1 MELLIFLWVVDMDYR
16 DLKIGKHGL
25 PTWDALIPN
34 VLHYLED
41 GNAKNSKMIFKDIA
55 DSLKLPKD
63 LREATY
69 PNNPRANMI
78 EDRVKWAIS
87 ELNTGGALERP
98 SRGVYRISSVGK
110 ELLNLDDKELTRN
123 KVHSLPAYVNHK
135 NELKERNRI
144 KGVAE
149 KEDAEEN
156 SDDSFSEEMDVID
169 KLTKQTDKYNNEIAA
184 NLLKRI
190 QDAEPAFFEN
200 LVVKLLVKMGYK
212 GPNGS
217 SKVTQKTNDGGIDGI
232 INQDPLGTSTVYI
245 QAKRYKD
252 DNVVQRPAI
261 DGFFGALSRVHA
273 DRGVFITTSHFSSSA
288 ISTAKNFS
296 IVLIDGIQL
305 TNLML
310 QYQVGVQ
317 VKKHLNLFEIDE
329 DFFED

>member
-1 MELLIFLWVVDMDYR
+1 MDYR
-16 DLKIGKHGL
+16 NLKIGKHGL
-25 PTWDALIPN
+25 PTWDALIPS

-41 GNAKNSKMIFKDIA
+41 GNTKNSKMIFKDIA
-55 DSLKLPKD
+55 DSLNLPRD
-63 LREATY
+63 LRKATY
-69 PNNPRANMI
+69 PNNPRANII

-98 SRGVYRISSVGK
+98 SRGVYKISSVGK
-110 ELLNLDDKELTRN
+110 ELLNLDDTELTRN
-123 KVHSLPAYVNHK
+123 KIHSLPAYVNHQ
-135 NELKERNRI
+135 NELRERN
-144 KGVAE
+144 KMVGVSY
-149 KEDAEEN
+149 KEVTEDSN
-156 SDDSFSEEMDVID
+156 DDNFSEDMDVID
-169 KLTKQTDKYNNEIAA
+169 NLITQTDKYNNEIAT

-190 QDAEPAFFEN
+190 QDAGPSFFED
-200 LVVKLLVKMGYK
+200 LVVKLLIKMGYK

-261 DGFFGALSRVHA
+261 DGFYGALSRVHA

-288 ISTAKNFS
+288 IITAKSFS

-310 QYQVGVQ
+310 QYHVGVQ
-317 VKKHLNLFEIDE
+317 VKKHLDLFEIDE

>member
-1 MELLIFLWVVDMDYR
+1 MDYKE
-16 DLKIGKHGL
+16 LKLGKHGL
-25 PTWDALIPN
+25 PTWDAMIPS

-41 GNAKNSKMIFKDIA
+41 GKVKSSKSIAKDIA
-55 DSLKLPKD
+55 DSLNLPKD
-63 LREATY
+63 LRTVTY

-98 SRGVYRISSVGK
+98 SRGVYKISSVGK
-110 ELLNLDDKELTRN
+110 ELLNLNDTELTRN
-123 KVHSLPAYVNHK
+123 KVHSLPAYVNHQ
-135 NELKERNRI
+135 NELKKRNKI
-144 KGVAE
+144 VGVIEKGDTE
-149 KEDAEEN
+149 NNDDDFPED
-156 SDDSFSEEMDVID
+156 MDVID
-169 KLTKQTDKYNNEIAA
+169 NLTTQTDKYNNEVAA

-217 SKVTQKTNDGGIDGI
+217 SKVTQKTNDDGIDGI
-232 INQDPLGTSTVYI
+232 INQDPLGTNTVYI
-245 QAKRYKD
+245 QAKRYRD

-317 VKKHLNLFEIDE
+317 VKKHLDLFEIDE
-329 DFFED
+329 DFFEE

>member
-1 MELLIFLWVVDMDYR
+1 MDYR
-16 DLKIGKHGL
+16 DLKLGKHGL
-25 PTWDALIPN
+25 PTWDALIPS

-41 GNAKNSKMIFKDIA
+41 GNTKSSKMIFKDIA
-55 DSLKLPKD
+55 DSLNLPVN
-63 LREATY
+63 LRKATY

-78 EDRVKWAIS
+78 EDRIKWAIS

-98 SRGVYRISSVGK
+98 SRGVYKISSVGK
-110 ELLNLDDKELTRN
+110 ALLTLGDAELTRN

-135 NELKERNRI
+135 KELKERNKI
-144 KGVAE
+144 VGVIE
-149 KEDAEEN
+149 KETTEN
-156 SDDSFSEEMDVID
+156 NDDDDFPEDMDIID
-169 KLTKQTDKYNNEIAA
+169 NLTTQTDKYNNEIAT

-232 INQDPLGTSTVYI
+232 INQDPLGTNTVYI

-317 VKKHLNLFEIDE
+317 VKKHLDLFEIDE
-329 DFFED
+329 DFFEE

>member
-1 MELLIFLWVVDMDYR
+1 MDYR
-16 DLKIGKHGL
+16 NLKIGKHGL
-25 PTWDALIPN
+25 PTWDALIPS

-55 DSLKLPKD
+55 DSLNLPGN
-63 LREATY
+63 LRKATY

-98 SRGVYRISSVGK
+98 SRGVYKISSVGK
-110 ELLNLDDKELTRN
+110 ELLNLDDTELTRN
-123 KVHSLPAYVNHK
+123 KIHSLSAYVNHQ
-135 NELKERNRI
+135 NELKERNKMI
-144 KGVAE
+144 GVSE
-149 KEDAEEN
+149 KKFIENNNDDDFPED
-156 SDDSFSEEMDVID
+156 MDIID
-169 KLTKQTDKYNNEIAA
+169 NLTTQTDKYNNEIAT

-190 QDAEPAFFEN
+190 QDAEPDFFED

-232 INQDPLGTSTVYI
+232 INQDPLGTSTVYL

-261 DGFFGALSRVHA
+261 DGFYGALSRVHA
-273 DRGVFITTSHFSSSA
+273 DRGVFITTSHFSNSA
-288 ISTAKNFS
+288 ASTAKNFS

-310 QYQVGVQ
+310 QYHVGVQ
-317 VKKHLNLFEIDE
+317 VRKHLDLFEIDE

>member
-1 MELLIFLWVVDMDYR
+1 MDYKE
-16 DLKIGKHGL
+16 LKLGKHGL
-25 PTWDALIPN
+25 PTWDAMIPS

-41 GNAKNSKMIFKDIA
+41 GKVKSSKSIAKDIA
-55 DSLKLPKD
+55 DSLNLPND
-63 LREATY
+63 LRTATY

-98 SRGVYRISSVGK
+98 SRGVYKISSVGK
-110 ELLNLDDKELTRN
+110 ELLNLNDTELTRN
-123 KVHSLPAYVNHK
+123 KVHSLPAYVNHQ
-135 NELKERNRI
+135 NELKKRNKI
-144 KGVAE
+144 VGVIEKGDTE
-149 KEDAEEN
+149 NNDDDFPED
-156 SDDSFSEEMDVID
+156 MDVID
-169 KLTKQTDKYNNEIAA
+169 NLTTQTDKYNNEVAA

-217 SKVTQKTNDGGIDGI
+217 SKVTQKTNDDGIDGI
-232 INQDPLGTSTVYI
+232 INQDPLGTNTVYI
-245 QAKRYKD
+245 QAKRYRD

-317 VKKHLNLFEIDE
+317 VKKHLDLFEIDE
-329 DFFED
+329 DFFEE

>member
-1 MELLIFLWVVDMDYR
+1 MDYR
-16 DLKIGKHGL
+16 DLKLGKHGL
-25 PTWDALIPN
+25 PTWDALIPS

-41 GNAKNSKMIFKDIA
+41 GNAKSSKMIFKDIA
-55 DSLKLPKD
+55 DSLNLPTD
-63 LREATY
+63 LRKATY

-78 EDRVKWAIS
+78 EDRIKWTIS

-98 SRGVYRISSVGK
+98 SRGVYKISSVGK
-110 ELLNLDDKELTRN
+110 ELLTLGDAELTGN

-135 NELKERNRI
+135 KELKERNKI
-144 KGVAE
+144 VGVIE
-149 KEDAEEN
+149 KETTEN
-156 SDDSFSEEMDVID
+156 NDDDDFPENMDIID
-169 KLTKQTDKYNNEIAA
+169 NLTTQTDKYNNEIAT

-232 INQDPLGTSTVYI
+232 INQDPLGTNTVYI

-317 VKKHLNLFEIDE
+317 VKKHLDLFEIDE
-329 DFFED
+329 DFFEE

>member
-1 MELLIFLWVVDMDYR
+1 MDYR
-16 DLKIGKHGL
+16 DLKLGKHGL
-25 PTWDALIPN
+25 PTWDALIPS

-41 GNAKNSKMIFKDIA
+41 GNTKSSKIIFKDIA
-55 DSLKLPKD
+55 DSLNLPMN
-63 LREATY
+63 LRKATY

-78 EDRVKWAIS
+78 EDRIKWAIS
-87 ELNTGGALERP
+87 ELNTSGALERP
-98 SRGVYRISSVGK
+98 SRGVYKISSVGK
-110 ELLNLDDKELTRN
+110 ELLTLGDAELTRN

-135 NELKERNRI
+135 KELKERNKI
-144 KGVAE
+144 VGVIE
-149 KEDAEEN
+149 NETTENNDDDNFPEDM
-156 SDDSFSEEMDVID
+156 DIVDS
-169 KLTKQTDKYNNEIAA
+169 LTTQTDKYNNEIAA

-190 QDAEPAFFEN
+190 QDAEPVFFEN

-317 VKKHLNLFEIDE
+317 VKKHLDLFEIDE
-329 DFFED
+329 DFFEE